1 MNVIRSLAEAA
12 NDEFNAVTDDELDSY
27 CNQLNIQT
35 RRNSTRDWKLSQVR
49 ASLEQG
55 AKVGIVETTQKAP
68 RDIRG
73 KQLNLRA
80 MGRWEGR
87 RRMVILTAQEQDTKS
102 SWRCISWDGNQI
114 LVHTDMEVS
123 IPYPHYNILKDAS
136 REIYTVRNVPTAGG
150 GIERQES
157 IRYTQHVP
165 YQDIGDDPATRHLP
179 TSYIDRAQGEARA
192 KNYYKNTD
200 RKIMVRI
207 LSDLVDNAIS
217 REDLKEMGDEEIR
230 EQIMNKLGLY
240 EEVQETDFALENV
253 A

>member
-1 MNVIRSLAEAA
+1 MNGIRSLAEAA
-12 NDEFNAVTDDELDSY
+12 NDNFNGVTPDELDSY
-27 CNQLNIQT
+27 CEQMNVPV
-35 RRNSTRDWKLSQVR
+35 RKNSTMDWKLAQVR
-49 ASLEQG
+49 AALEQG
-55 AKVGIVETTQKAP
+55 AKAGIVETNQKAP

-87 RRMVILTAQEQDTKS
+87 RRKVIMLEQEQDTKS

-114 LVHTDMEVS
+114 LVHTGMEVS

-136 REIYTVRNVPTAGG
+136 REIYTVRNVPLPGG

-157 IRYTQHVP
+157 TRYTQHIP
-165 YQDIGDDPATRHLP
+165 YSDLGDDPKTAHLP
-179 TSYIDRAQGEARA
+179 TSYIERAQIEARS
-192 KNYYKNTD
+192 KKYYKDAD
-200 RKIMVRI
+200 RKILVRI
-207 LSDLVDNAIS
+207 LSDLVDNSIS

-230 EQIMNKLGLY
+230 EQIMNKLGLF
-240 EEVQETDFALENV
+240 EEVQDTDFYLENV

>member
-1 MNVIRSLAEAA
+1 MNGIRSLAEAA
-12 NDEFNAVTDDELDSY
+12 NDNFNAVTDDEMDSY
-27 CNQLNIQT
+27 CDQLNIPV
-35 RRNSTRDWKLSQVR
+35 RKNSTRAWKEAQIR
-49 ASLEQG
+49 DKLEHG
-55 AKVGIVETTQKAP
+55 TKAGIVETTQKAP

-87 RRMVILTAQEQDTKS
+87 RRRVILTAQEQDTKS

-136 REIYTVRNVPTAGG
+136 REIYTVRNVPTPGG

-157 IRYTQHVP
+157 TRYTQHIP
-165 YQDIGDDPATRHLP
+165 YQDLGDDPTTAHLP
-179 TSYIDRAQGEARA
+179 TCYIDRARSEARA
-192 KNYYKNTD
+192 KNYYQKTD
-200 RKIMVRI
+200 RKILIRI

-217 REDLKEMGDEEIR
+217 REDLKEMSDEEVR

-240 EEVQETDFALENV
+240 EEVQETDFALDNV